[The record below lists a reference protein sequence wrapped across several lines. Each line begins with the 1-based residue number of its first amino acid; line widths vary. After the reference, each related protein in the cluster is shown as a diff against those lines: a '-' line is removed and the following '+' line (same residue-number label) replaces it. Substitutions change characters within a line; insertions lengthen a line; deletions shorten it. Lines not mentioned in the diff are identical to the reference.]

1 VSNTSVPTIL
11 VACRKNAGRSQAAAS
26 ILRSLA
32 GDQVVVLSGGSEPAD
47 AVHPEVREVLAERG
61 LGVEETPKAFD
72 EAMVK
77 SADVVITMGC
87 GEECPYFPGKRYL
100 DWAVQDPHEQ
110 PLDQVRVIINDIEQR
125 VRGLLMEMNIPPVD
139 ARA

>member
-1 VSNTSVPTIL
+1 MSNASVPTIL

-47 AVHPEVREVLAERG
+47 AVNPEVREVLAERG
-61 LGVEETPKAFD
+61 LGGEEKPKAFD

-100 DWAVQDPHEQ
+100 DWEVQDPHEQ
-110 PLDQVRVIINDIEQR
+110 PLEQVRLIIDDIEQR
-125 VRGLLMEMNIPPVD
+125 VRGLLVEMNIPPVD

>member
-1 VSNTSVPTIL
+1 MSNTSVPTIL

-32 GDQVVVLSGGSEPAD
+32 GDRVVVLSGGSEPAD

-61 LGVEETPKAFD
+61 LRVEETPKAFD

-100 DWAVQDPHEQ
+100 DWEVQDPHEQ
-110 PLDQVRVIINDIEQR
+110 PLEQVRVIIDDIEQR
-125 VRGLLMEMNIPPVD
+125 VRGLLVEMNIPPVD